1 MSKLPRLAVLLALGA
16 MMAFPAGSATAEAPT
31 ATASKS
37 CSVGDSRSYGTTYVL
52 SITARNVSCRKARRV
67 VRAFHACRPGKAGRC
82 KRRVL
87 RFRCRENRF
96 NSNSTQYDSRVTCR
110 RGGKRVK
117 HTYTQW
123 R

>member
-1 MSKLPRLAVLLALGA
+1 MTRFPRFAVLCALGA
-16 MMAFPAGSATAEAPT
+16 MLAFPAGSATAEAPT
-31 ATASKS
+31 ATVSKS

-52 SITARNVSCRKARRV
+52 KISTRNVTCRKARRV

-82 KRRVL
+82 GRRVL
-87 RFRCRENRF
+87 RFRCSENRF
-96 NSNSTQYDSRVTCR
+96 NSTSTQYDSRVTCR
-110 RGGKRVK
+110 RGGKRVW